1 MSGVYSFDDIQQVTN
16 TNENDRAFWGLDQDD
31 DDGIREWI
39 VQNYD
44 KLKQADLPRI
54 QNMLANM
61 AAYRGINYKVPTE
74 GTRQYDIE
82 PLIRSPRVGVNMIYD
97 AVEQEVS
104 KITVYRPTINCQPQ
118 SSDYDDVTTAKI
130 GDDLIEWSFT
140 RSNAE
145 RLVEFMQRH
154 KKLLGESFCIAEWDD
169 NRGMIDSDWKDAK
182 KKHKRVPLIGEDGK
196 QVMGVN
202 SEPLWVDK
210 PLREGDFYYR
220 LIYSWNMQFQRRED
234 FDKSEWAIEHA
245 YCDVDDLKGEYPK
258 LANQIK
264 VSAQEHLPIN
274 AENYDTTEIKNR
286 AEVFKL
292 YHRANNF
299 LGYGKY
305 IVCTRDVL
313 LEKGDMPEQWRIE
326 DDCGV
331 SRFPFV
337 RLTDIDPPGCVRG
350 YSSIDYARQLNNLYS
365 NFTTMMAR
373 SIFQSAHHKWM
384 VPRGT
389 AKLESLANG
398 DTIVQY
404 KGGIPP
410 VSVAPNPVSPALWQ
424 GRESLKQD
432 FAMVLGNNGVSRGA
446 PPPGVKAWH
455 AIQYLDELENE
466 RRNVTVLKHN
476 QMIVDLA
483 RITLAMMA
491 EKYDAERIKRIVGK
505 QQSGELSGF
514 DPQELKSIYSIM
526 PQVASGL
533 SRQKSMRVAQII
545 DLKQTF
551 PTIIPDEEVINMM
564 GYGDEKGFRSA
575 ATVSVRM
582 AEYENEQFLRNRK
595 VKSPYAYE
603 NHLIHYGI
611 HKRMMEDITYNLNMG
626 EGEKAKMVEHMEA
639 TELLIIEIINK
650 NPPYG
655 AQVLQRFP
663 DFPVFIN
670 PDEFGLIHPVQVLMN
685 MGRASQ
691 APLSPEQQTAG
702 QQGMQMPGAPQG
714 AELTTTAQNPLD
726 VNAMAVPQGEPSYTE
741 GQ

>member
-1 MSGVYSFDDIQQVTN
+1 MSVYSFDDIQQVTN
-16 TNENDRAFWGLDQDD
+16 TNENDRAFWGINQDD
-31 DDGIREWI
+31 PDKVREYI

-97 AVEQEVS
+97 AVETEVS
-104 KITVYRPTINCQPQ
+104 KTTVYRPTINCQPQ
-118 SSDYDDVTTAKI
+118 SSDYDDVTAAKI
-130 GDDLIEWSFT
+130 ADDLVEWAFT
-140 RSNAE
+140 RSNAD
-145 RLVEFMQRH
+145 RIVEFMQRH
-154 KKLLGESFCIAEWDD
+154 KKILGEAYVIAEWYK
-169 NRGMIDSDWKDAK
+169 NSGMVDEDWKKAK
-182 KKHKRVPLIGEDGK
+182 KRHGRVPLIGVDGK

-202 SEPLWVDK
+202 SDPLWVDR
-210 PLREGDFYYR
+210 PLREGDYKYR
-220 LIYSWNMQFQRRED
+220 MFYSWNVQFQRRES
-234 FDKSEWAIEHA
+234 FEKSEWVIEHE
-245 YCDVDDLKGEYPK
+245 YCDVDDLKGRYPK
-258 LANQIK
+258 LADKIK
-264 VSAQEHLPIN
+264 ISAQEHLPIN
-274 AENYDTTEIKNR
+274 AENYDTAEIKNR
-286 AEVFKL
+286 AEVFKF
-292 YHRANNF
+292 YHKPTEF

-305 IVCTRDVL
+305 IITTRDVI
-313 LEKGDMPEQWRIE
+313 LENEDMPLEWRIE
-326 DDCGV
+326 DDCGEAQ
-331 SRFPFV
+331 FPFV
-337 RLTDIDPPGCVRG
+337 RVTDIDPPGCIRG
-350 YSSIDYARQLNNLYS
+350 YSAIDYARQLNNLYS

-404 KGGIPP
+404 KGAVPP
-410 VSVAPNPVSPALWQ
+410 QSVAPNPVSPALWQ

-466 RRNVTVLKHN
+466 RRNVTVSKHN
-476 QMIVDLA
+476 QMIVGIA

-491 EKYDAERIKRIVGK
+491 EKYDAERIKRIIGK
-505 QQSGELSGF
+505 QQSGELNGF
-514 DPQELKSIYSIM
+514 DPQELRSIYSIM

-551 PTIIPDEEVINMM
+551 PTVIPDEEVMNMM
-564 GYGDEKGFRSA
+564 GYGDEKGFRNA

-595 VKSPYAYE
+595 VKSPYGYE

-611 HKRMMEDITYNLNMG
+611 HKRMMEDLTYNLNL
-626 EGEKAKMVEHMEA
+626 GEKEQSKMVEHMEA
-639 TELLIIEIINK
+639 TELLILEIINK

-663 DFPVFIN
+663 DFPVFIKPEDFN
-670 PDEFGLIHPVQVLMN
+670 LMHPVQVIMSMN
-685 MGRASQ
+685 QPPG

-702 QQGMQMPGAPQG
+702 SWQMVGAPQT
-714 AELTTTAQNPLD
+714 AQLTQTAQNPLD

>member
-1 MSGVYSFDDIQQVTN
+1 MSGYSFDDINQTVN
-16 TNENDRAFWGLDQDD
+16 TNENDRAFWSLDLKDD
-31 DDGIREWI
+31 DCVKEW
-39 VQNYD
+39 VTGNYD

-61 AAYRGINYKVPTE
+61 AAYRGVNYRVPQE

-104 KITVYRPTINCQPQ
+104 KITVYRPTVNCQPQ
-118 SSDYDDVTTAKI
+118 SSDYDDETSAKI
-130 GDDLIEWSFT
+130 ADDLIEWAFN

-154 KKLLGESFCIAEWDD
+154 KKLLGEGYCIAEWDD
-169 NRGMIDSDWKDAK
+169 NRGMIDKDWKDAK
-182 KKHKRVPLIGEDGK
+182 KKHGRVPLIGEDGK
-196 QVMGVN
+196 QVLGVDGD
-202 SEPLWVDK
+202 PLYVDR

-234 FDKSEWAIEHA
+234 FDHAEWCIEHSYA
-245 YCDVDDLKGEYPK
+245 DCDDLKAEYPK
-258 LANQIK
+258 LADKIK
-264 VSAQEHLPIN
+264 CSSQENLPIN
-274 AENYDTTEIKNR
+274 AENYDTAEIKNR
-286 AEVFKL
+286 VEVFKL
-292 YHRANNF
+292 YHKPTSV
-299 LGYGKY
+299 LGYGRFV
-305 IVCTRDVL
+305 VCTRDVVL
-313 LEKGDMPEQWRIE
+313 KNDDMPEHWRVE
-326 DDCGV
+326 DDCGITQ
-331 SRFPFV
+331 FPFV
-337 RLTDIDPPGCVRG
+337 RITDIDPPGCVRG
-350 YSSIDYARQLNNLYS
+350 YSTIDFARQMNNLYS

-384 VPRGT
+384 VPRGS
-389 AKLESLANG
+389 AKLESLSNG

-404 KGGIPP
+404 KGAIPP
-410 VSVAPNPVSPALWQ
+410 QSTAPNPVSPALWQ
-424 GRESLKQD
+424 GRESLKAD
-432 FAMVLGNNGVSRGA
+432 FAMVMGSSGVSRGT

-476 QMIVDLA
+476 QMIVGLA
-483 RITLAMMA
+483 RITLAMMS

-505 QQSGELSGF
+505 EQSGELTGF
-514 DPQELKSIYSIM
+514 DPRELHSIYSII

-551 PTIIPDEEVINMM
+551 PTIVPDEEVINMM

-595 VKSPYAYE
+595 VKSPNAYE

-611 HKRMMEDITYNLNMG
+611 HKRMMEDVTFNLNMA
-626 EGEKAKMVEHMEA
+626 EKAKVEMVTHMEA
-639 TELLIIEIINK
+639 TELLITEISNK
-650 NPPYG
+650 NPAYA
-655 AQVLQRFP
+655 AQVMTRFP
-663 DFPVFIN
+663 DFPVFIEPAQFN
-670 PDEFGLIHPVQVLMN
+670 LMAPIQVLM
-685 MGRASQ
+685 SQ
-691 APLSPEQQTAG
+691 GQAQQPGVMAPEQQTAG
-702 QQGMQMPGAPQG
+702 ESAMMNPAMG
-714 AELTTTAQNPLD
+714 AELTTTATNPMD
-726 VNAMAVPQGEPSYTE
+726 INAAPVEQGQAAYTE
-741 GQ
+741 GL